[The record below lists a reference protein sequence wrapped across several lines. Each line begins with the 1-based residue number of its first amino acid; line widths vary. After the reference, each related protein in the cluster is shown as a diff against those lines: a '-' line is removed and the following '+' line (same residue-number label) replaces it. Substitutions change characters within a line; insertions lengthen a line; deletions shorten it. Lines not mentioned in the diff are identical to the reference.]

1 MIGSLRGTLVSK
13 RPPWLTLDVG
23 GVGYELE
30 APMSTFYRLPDTGR
44 ELMLVT
50 HLVVRE
56 DAHALYGFFTEAER
70 ALFRALLKISG
81 VGPRIALGVLSGM
94 TVEGFYQCIRD
105 QNVASLVKVPGVGQK
120 TAELLLLKM
129 KDRLPESL
137 ETERAA
143 IPARSQAEGEAERRA
158 GRTRLQAGR
167 GDQDAQ
173 GPRRREAHDRRDD
186 PRGAAAR
193 ASGGRT
199 MSGVSRAHG

>member
-1 MIGSLRGTLVSK
+1 VIGSLRGTLVSK
-13 RPPWLTLDVG
+13 RPPWLTLDVD

-70 ALFRALLKISG
+70 ALFRSLLKISG
-81 VGPRIALGVLSGM
+81 IGPRIGLGVLSGM

-129 KDRLPESL
+129 KDKLPESV
-137 ETERAA
+137 EPERAL
-143 IPARSQAEGEAERRA
+143 PARSRAEGEASGALIALGYKPGEVIKMLKDLD
-158 GRTRLQAGR
+158 GVTLTTEEMI
-167 GDQDAQ
+167 
-173 GPRRREAHDRRDD
+173 REALRRVH
-186 PRGAAAR
+186 RVAER
-193 ASGGRT
+193 
-199 MSGVSRAHG
+199 